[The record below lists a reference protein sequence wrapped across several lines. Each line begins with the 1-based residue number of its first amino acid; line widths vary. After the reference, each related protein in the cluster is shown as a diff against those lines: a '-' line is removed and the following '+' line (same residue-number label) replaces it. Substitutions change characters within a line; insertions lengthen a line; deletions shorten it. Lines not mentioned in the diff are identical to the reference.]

1 MTLTAFINLL
11 FLVIQKFVKQFMK
24 ISFWEKILAIKKNA
38 HVKVTKMTL
47 KLHKK
52 NLHSEALQMP
62 PTKVLTLQSTTGPL
76 QFSVPYAQLCASQKI
91 WVLPD

>member
-1 MTLTAFINLL
+1 
-11 FLVIQKFVKQFMK
+11 MK
-24 ISFWEKILAIKKNA
+24 ISFWNKILEIKKK
-38 HVKVTKMTL
+38 HPRESYKIDL

-76 QFSVPYAQLCASQKI
+76 QFLCHTLCASQKI

>member
-1 MTLTAFINLL
+1 MEKNPEN
-11 FLVIQKFVKQFMK
+11 KKKKKHPRESYK
-24 ISFWEKILAIKKNA
+24 ID
-38 HVKVTKMTL
+38 L

-76 QFSVPYAQLCASQKI
+76 QFLCHTLSAPKNMGFAR
-91 WVLPD
+91 LM